1 MGRHQLWIAFAAV
14 VVVAAAGA
22 VSTRTTEARQPPPAT
37 FSADVAPILYRHC
50 VACHRDGEMAPMP
63 LTSFREVRPWA
74 RAIRSAV
81 IAMDMPPWGA
91 TSDAGA
97 IANDQRLNV
106 REIATIVR
114 WVDAGAPEGD
124 SRALPPLPSA
134 DSRWK
139 MGTPDL
145 VLSMAEPFEIAAEPR
160 SVYGDFP
167 LRTSFAED
175 KYIRAAEV
183 QPGNR
188 GVTHHAN
195 VYVNDD
201 SGNHRIASFS
211 PGTGAKSYPP
221 GVAKLLPAGA
231 VLNLDMHYNPKGR
244 ASRDPGTSVAL
255 QFASEPVRQIAIT
268 AQSGSNAIDIPPGE
282 AHYQLVGKPFVFA
295 EDSHILSFTPRMNE
309 RGKRF
314 YYYLVTP
321 DGGRTMLLNVYKWRH
336 DWVFT
341 YVLDEPVAAPKGSRI
356 ETHAVWDNS
365 AANKANP
372 DPTARIKFGPE
383 IMNGYFEY
391 VLDGQD
397 LSMKR

>member
-1 MGRHQLWIAFAAV
+1 MWSALAAAV
-14 VVVAAAGA
+14 VVSLVEVTDGQP
-22 VSTRTTEARQPPPAT
+22 TEARQTPVT
-37 FSADVAPILYRHC
+37 FTADVAPILYRHC

-74 RAIRSAV
+74 RAIRTAV
-81 IAMDMPPWGA
+81 VAKDMPPWGA

-97 IANDQRLNV
+97 IANDPSLSV
-106 REIATIVR
+106 SEIDTIVR
-114 WVDAGAPEGD
+114 WVNAGAPEGD
-124 SRALPPLPSA
+124 SRALPQLPSA

-145 VLSMAEPFEIAAEPR
+145 VLSMAESFEIAAEPR

-167 LRTSFAED
+167 LRTSFTED
-175 KYIRAAEV
+175 KYICAAEV

-188 GVTHHAN
+188 DVTHHAN

-201 SGNHRIASFS
+201 NGSHRIASFS
-211 PGTGAKSYPP
+211 PGTGAKTYPP

-244 ASRDPGTSVAL
+244 AGRDPGTTVAL
-255 QFASEPVRQIAIT
+255 KFASEPVRQIAIT
-268 AQSGSNAIDIPPGE
+268 AQSGNNTIDIPPGE
-282 AHYQLVGKPFVFA
+282 ADYELTGKPFAFA

-314 YYYLVTP
+314 HYELVTP
-321 DGGRTMLLNVYKWRH
+321 DGRRTLLLSVYKWRY

-341 YVLDEPVAAPKGSRI
+341 YVLDAPVAAPKGSRI

-372 DPTARIKFGPE
+372 DPAARVKFGPE

-391 VLDGQD
+391 VVDSQN
-397 LSMKR
+397 LSEKP